1 MSEYLTVSVSQRAK
15 SEVEKT
21 KKAEE
26 FVKRIQG
33 EQMKHFEFMSRK
45 KEERQELEVRSMQE
59 R

>member
-45 KEERQELEVRSMQE
+45 K
-59 R
+59 